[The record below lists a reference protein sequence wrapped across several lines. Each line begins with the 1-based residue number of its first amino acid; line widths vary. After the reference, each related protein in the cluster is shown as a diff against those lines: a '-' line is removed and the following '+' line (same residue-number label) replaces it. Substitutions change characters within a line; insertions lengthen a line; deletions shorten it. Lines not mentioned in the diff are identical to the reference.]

1 MIKIMVV
8 DDAAVIREG
17 LKQIISRYPNKF
29 EVCCEANNGQDAIHK
44 VDKYHPDIVITDIK
58 MPKMDGYGLIDYL
71 NQNFPTIKHI
81 ILSGYNDFE
90 LIRQGLR
97 SGVADYLL
105 KPVDS
110 DELIGLLNQLSN
122 AIIEERKNKLKD
134 IEAEKLF
141 SNSIH
146 IAMEQFYNHLLV
158 QGKLTGQEIE
168 QFMKKYDIHFDMDI
182 FVLLAIHPDR
192 LEHTSYKQPLKD
204 EPNLLDFA
212 IKNLSQELIENR
224 RRQCLVFGTPA
235 HEIITVIGYPSAKG
249 QQEIKEEACQI
260 AEDIRKTIE
269 AYLEHTVTIGV
280 SSICQGLQTAW
291 RAYEQAQSAVKYRML
306 LGNNRVF
313 HAEDMEQPDA
323 GAIPYPLDYEKRL
336 ITLLSLRDQENA
348 VSLVNKIFDEMLEH
362 DNLTPAHVYTVV
374 GDILTRILLFLKEC
388 DNELSVSFEETV
400 MRQEPWMSFD
410 SIEQLKRWLNTV
422 ISSIIAA
429 LNERNSNSKRMIYE
443 TKKFVAN
450 NYFKNISLNTIAD
463 FLNISPQ
470 YFSELFKKE
479 TGENFIRYLTNVR
492 IEKAKELMRA
502 PDIKT
507 YEIAELVGYDNP
519 TYFNKVFK
527 KMVGVSPQK
536 YRNLHFKKE

>member
-8 DDAAVIREG
+8 DDAAIIREG
-17 LKQIISRYPNKF
+17 LKQIISRYPAKF

-71 NQNFPTIKHI
+71 NQNFPSIKHI

-110 DELIGLLNQLSN
+110 DELIELLNKLSN
-122 AIIEERKNKLKD
+122 DIIEDRKNKLKD
-134 IEAEKLF
+134 IEAEKLL
-141 SNSIH
+141 SNSVH
-146 IAMEQFYNHLLV
+146 IAIEQFYNHLLV
-158 QGKLTGQEIE
+158 QGKLTGEEIE
-168 QFMKKYDIHFDMDI
+168 NFVEKYDIHFNMDV
-182 FVLLAIHPDR
+182 FVLLAISPDH
-192 LEHTSYKQPLKD
+192 LENTSYKQPLKD

-212 IKNLSQELIENR
+212 IKNLSQELIENHQ
-224 RRQCLVFGTPA
+224 RQCLVFSTPA
-235 HEIITVIGYPSAKG
+235 HEIITVIGYPAQEK
-249 QQEIKEEACQI
+249 QQEMKAEACLI
-260 AEDIRKTIE
+260 AEEIRKTIE
-269 AYLEHTVTIGV
+269 AYLEHTVTIGI
-280 SSICQGLQTAW
+280 SSVCQGLQTVW
-291 RAYEQAQSAVKYRML
+291 CAYEQAQSAVKYRML
-306 LGNNRVF
+306 RGNNRVF
-313 HAEDMEQPDA
+313 DVEEMEKSDS
-323 GAIPYPLDYEKRL
+323 GTIRYPLDYEKRL

-348 VSLVNKIFDEMLEH
+348 VSMVNKIFDEMLEYE
-362 DNLTPAHVYTVV
+362 NLTPAHVYTVV
-374 GDILTRILLFLKEC
+374 SDILTRILLFLKES

-400 MRQEPWMSFD
+400 MRQDIWMSFD
-410 SIEQLKRWLNTV
+410 SVEQLKQWLNMV
-422 ISSIIAA
+422 ISSIITA

-479 TGENFIRYLTNVR
+479 TGENFIKYLTNVR

-502 PDIKT
+502 PDIKS

-527 KMVGVSPQK
+527 KIVGVSPQK